1 MLEKKIQDIIWK
13 ESCRRGFTMF
23 RNNVGLFVPAHTID
37 GIRAAILRGDIPEA
51 LTMCKTARRIRC
63 GLTPG
68 SGDLIGWKTIN
79 GVAQFTSIEVKT
91 DSGTL
96 RPDQSNW
103 DEQVRKAGGISIIAR
118 STADL
123 EYH

>member
-1 MLEKKIQDIIWK
+1 MLEKNIQDAVWK
-13 ESCRRGFTMF
+13 ESCRHGFTLF
-23 RNNVGLFVPAHTID
+23 RNNVGLFAPAFTID
-37 GIRAAILRGDIPEA
+37 AIRAAILRGDIPDA
-51 LTMCKTARRIRC
+51 LNMCKTARKIRC

-68 SGDLIGWKTIN
+68 SGDLIGWKTVDGI
-79 GVAQFTSIEVKT
+79 AQFVSIEVKT
-91 DSGTL
+91 DSGVL

-123 EYH
+123 YV